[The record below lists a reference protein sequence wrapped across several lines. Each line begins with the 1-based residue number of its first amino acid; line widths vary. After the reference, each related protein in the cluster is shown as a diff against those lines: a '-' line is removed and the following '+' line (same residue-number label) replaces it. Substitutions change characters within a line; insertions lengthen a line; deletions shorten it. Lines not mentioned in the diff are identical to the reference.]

1 MFDWRKILLS
11 PDDPLDYTIK
21 VLHEGGCRIALVSNE
36 HGRLLG
42 TITDGDIRRALI
54 NKLTMKSAVSLVM
67 NSNPVTVDDKVNH
80 KDILTLMF
88 SFKHLGS
95 YRSTNLAVSEQM
107 KQEIQWDSRLM
118 VSISGTGKEMQAT
131 DSAVFCGAMWL
142 PHKTVLKVYRK

>member
-54 NKLTMKSAVSLVM
+54 NKSTMKSPVSLVM
-67 NSNPVTVDDKVNH
+67 NSTPVTVDDKVNY
-80 KDILTLMF
+80 KDILTLM
-88 SFKHLGS
+88 SDRDLLHMPIVDKDGILCGLETMQHLIKTPKFDNPVLL
-95 YRSTNLAVSEQM
+95 Y
-107 KQEIQWDSRLM
+107 SR
-118 VSISGTGKEMQAT
+118 IDNAC
-131 DSAVFCGAMWL
+131 FCICSC
-142 PHKTVLKVYRK
+142 